1 MGGAKI
7 TATKNFANCI
17 TKGKEYEIIE
27 ESEKSYLIKDDTDF
41 IIALNKA
48 FFEPKQSINQQLE
61 GFFIPDDWQRK
72 NA

>member
-1 MGGAKI
+1 MGGVKI

-17 TKGKEYEIIE
+17 TKGKEYEVIE

-48 FFEPKQSINQQLE
+48 FFKPKQSINPQLE
-61 GFFIPDDWQRK
+61 GFFIPDDWQRL

>member
-1 MGGAKI
+1 MGGVKI

-27 ESEKSYLIKDDTDF
+27 EREKSYLIKDDTDF

-48 FFEPKQSINQQLE
+48 FFEPKQSINPQLE
-61 GFFIPDDWQRK
+61 GFFIPDDWQRV

>member
-1 MGGAKI
+1 MAGVKV

-17 TKGKEYEIIE
+17 TKGKVYEVIE

-41 IIALNKA
+41 IISLNKA
-48 FFEPKQSINQQLE
+48 FFESKQIINPQLE
-61 GFFIPDDWQRK
+61 GFYIPDDWQQK